1 MCVCVCVCMC
11 VCSYICLDIFT
22 TTVRQLACYKH
33 WPSPHDHPS
42 RPLLD
47 AIRLNRC
54 RRKPCP
60 SVNSQNV
67 APSSFDII
75 DVVIWKRV

>member
-1 MCVCVCVCMC
+1 MCVCVCVCVCVCMC
-11 VCSYICLDIFT
+11 VCSYICLKFIYNNSSSAG
-22 TTVRQLACYKH
+22 VLQALAI
-33 WPSPHDHPS
+33 SPDHPS

-67 APSSFDII
+67 AISI
-75 DVVIWKRV
+75 VIRYLKK

>member
-1 MCVCVCVCMC
+1 MCVC
-11 VCSYICLDIFT
+11 VCSYICLKFIYNNSSSAS
-22 TTVRQLACYKH
+22 VLQALVLAI
-33 WPSPHDHPS
+33 SGSHDHPS

-47 AIRLNRC
+47 AIRLHRC